1 MMALLGIYLHIFFD
15 VITTFGTQLF
25 APFSTERYSLDW
37 MFIIDPL
44 FTFILALVL
53 FLGKKFPGRKNAYI
67 LAGGLFVVSYL
78 LVEMVSHQIAVH
90 RVANLARQQGVVAE
104 NVSALPQPLNIF
116 RWMGLVQASDA
127 VYQTFF
133 HIVDNPET
141 PPMIKFSQASDPFV
155 AQALQTEEARWFMKF
170 ARHPWIQSKPT
181 AEGLLV
187 EIRDQQFSFNPEL
200 AAALGFA
207 ERQPPFVLRFL
218 YSPEGNLL
226 SIAFNR

>member
-1 MMALLGIYLHIFFD
+1 
-15 VITTFGTQLF
+15 
-25 APFSTERYSLDW
+25 
-37 MFIIDPL
+37 
-44 FTFILALVL
+44 
-53 FLGKKFPGRKNAYI
+53 
-67 LAGGLFVVSYL
+67 
-78 LVEMVSHQIAVH
+78 
-90 RVANLARQQGVVAE
+90 
-104 NVSALPQPLNIF
+104 
-116 RWMGLVQASDA
+116 
-127 VYQTFF
+127 
-133 HIVDNPET
+133 
-141 PPMIKFSQASDPFV
+141 MIKFSQASDPFV